1 MVTIKDVAKRA
12 GVSIATVSRVLN
24 NTAPVKD
31 AQRIKV
37 LEAVEQLGY
46 RPNVFAR
53 KLAGG
58 RLNAIGL
65 IFPGYEGVFYSFYAQ
80 QIIRNVGMG
89 LERLKKDLLLHIF
102 WGKDNFNTDYVEGVI
117 FSDIIKNEEQLKRI
131 IDEQLPCVVIN
142 KKVEE
147 QPVSYIAVDNQYGGY
162 EATRYLVE
170 LGHRRIAHITG
181 DLNTQ
186 CAQQRLAGFKQALEE
201 SNITIPEN
209 FVQAADFSRNQAHKA
224 IEFLMAQNDRPTAV
238 FCASDDM
245 AYEVML
251 YLLEKG
257 VRIPQEVSIIGFDD
271 NPQYFY
277 APLSI
282 TTVYQ
287 PIDEMVKE
295 AVTYLERAA
304 ADRNVEKIRKS
315 LQTKLVIG
323 DTTGPAP
330 HT

>member
-1 MVTIKDVAKRA
+1 MVTIKDVAKYA

-37 LEAVEQLGY
+37 LEAVDKLGY

-65 IFPGYEGVFYSFYAQ
+65 IIPGYEGVFYSFYAQ

-89 LERLKKDLLLHIF
+89 LERLKKDLFLHIF

-117 FSDIIKNEEQLKRI
+117 FSDIIKNEDQLKRI
-131 IDEQLPCVVIN
+131 VEEKLPCVVIN
-142 KKVEE
+142 RKVEDI
-147 QPVSYIAVDNQYGGY
+147 PVSYIAVDNRQGGY
-162 EATRYLVE
+162 EATRYLIE
-170 LGHRRIAHITG
+170 MGHRRIAHISG

-186 CAQQRLAGFKQALEE
+186 CAQQRLAGYKQAMEE
-201 SNITIPEN
+201 SVITVPEY
-209 FVQAADFSRNQAHKA
+209 FVQAADFSRNQAHKS
-224 IEFLMAQNDRPTAV
+224 IEFLMEQKDRPTAV

-257 VRIPQEVSIIGFDD
+257 IRIPQEVSIIGFDD

-295 AVTYLERAA
+295 AVAYLERAVV
-304 ADRNVEKIRKS
+304 DKNTEQVRTS
-315 LQTKLVIG
+315 LPTKLVIG

-330 HT
+330 QT